1 MNATFVTISGK
12 LHVQTVMSRAQ
23 LMSAVREYMRSD
35 AAWKTGEWCLAD
47 AEEFERAAK
56 IVRETLRGETNTEVS
71 DGGLLT
77 KTETAADTRRSLD

>member
-1 MNATFVTISGK
+1 MSMNATFVTISGK

-56 IVRETLRGETNTEVS
+56 IVRETLRGETNKK
-71 DGGLLT
+71 GQP
-77 KTETAADTRRSLD
+77 